1 MKVLLPLDGSKCSQ
15 HTVRWAVGFLDPA
28 RDRIYLLNVYDYTP
42 EGHYRVPSL
51 SESDTLLSQGKYL
64 FQRQGF
70 TVETQDSVLGT
81 PGKTICAY
89 AQEHGIDQI
98 VMGSHGHQRLAKFLM
113 GSVSEEVFRCFPG
126 QVVILNNAERDDVDY
141 TQAGELFD
149 RPGPQ
154 RILLPVDGSTGS
166 FKTLDWV
173 AQHLDKSRSEIY
185 LLMVVEYDPYVSTSL
200 QGFEDADKILLNA
213 QQELQH
219 HGFQVKESRYLVN
232 RNVAE
237 TICQF
242 ADKHRMDHIILGS
255 QGRSA
260 FNKWLFGSV
269 SRAVFQTCRQNV
281 LIVNTSEERELI
293 RVNPTEGAVREPQR
307 PPDL

>member
-15 HTVRWAVGFLDPA
+15 HTVRWAVGFLDPG
-28 RDRIYLLNVYDYTP
+28 RDEIYLLNVYDYTP

-51 SESDTLLSQGKYL
+51 SESDTLLSQAKYL
-64 FQRQGF
+64 FQRQDF
-70 TVETQDSVLGT
+70 TVAAQDAVLGT

-89 AQEHGIDQI
+89 AQEHDIQQI
-98 VMGSHGHQRLAKFLM
+98 VMGSHGHQGLAKFLM

-141 TQAGELFD
+141 AMAGELFD

-154 RILLPVDGSTGS
+154 RILLPIDGSTGS

-173 AQHLDKSRSEIY
+173 TRHTDKNRSEIY
-185 LLMVVEYDPYVSTSL
+185 LLMVVEYDPYVSPSL
-200 QGFEDADKILLNA
+200 QRFDDADKILLNA

-219 HGFQVKESRYLVN
+219 QGFQVKESRYLVN
-232 RNVAE
+232 RNVADS
-237 TICQF
+237 ICQF
-242 ADKHRMDHIILGS
+242 ADTHQIDHIIIGS

-281 LIVNTSEERELI
+281 LIINTSEERELI
-293 RVNPTEGAVREPQR
+293 RVNPTEAASREPDE
-307 PPDL
+307 P